1 MVLEAKDGKSRCSLP
16 RNGYDFFFFFF
27 FFPIMLSGLRSLG
40 VCLFN
45 PIECIIIYPDY
56 YA

>member
-1 MVLEAKDGKSRCSLP
+1 MGSLVAVYH
-16 RNGYDFFFFFF
+16 GTDMIFFFFF

>member
-1 MVLEAKDGKSRCSLP
+1 MGSLVAVYH
-16 RNGYDFFFFFF
+16 GTDMIFFF